1 MKKQTYTIPLEEAW
15 REYFNNETFRD
26 ILNNGC
32 FIYAENSFVLNSDKY
47 IVSGIEGFSLTDYA
61 RSHLDECA
69 LPFDEIEI
77 IKYSGSAIRGAEGQD
92 AAIEIRRT
100 TAYAPQRKTTALTEE
115 IIRLC
120 KAAMEQFELQAMN
133 QKTCWQRIYEIITSN
148 GTKSAGM
155 FEQKTDLSGKVY
167 NRAKNNYNSM
177 PDIKTIVTI
186 AAAYDLD
193 LSTTEELL
201 KLAGHS
207 FSPTSKEHYC
217 YRIVL
222 MMMCGRGM
230 KTKNEFLVNEG
241 FDPLGTKPQGK

>member
-1 MKKQTYTIPLEEAW
+1 MKKQIYTIPFDEAQ
-15 REYFNNETFRD
+15 REYFNNETFRET
-26 ILNNGC
+26 LHNGC
-32 FIYAENSFVLNSDKY
+32 FIYAESSFVLNSDKY
-47 IVSGIEGFSLTDYA
+47 IVRDDTEYALTDYA

-77 IKYSGSAIRGAEGQD
+77 IKYSGSATRGAEGQD
-92 AAIEIRRT
+92 AAIEIRRST
-100 TAYAPQRKTTALTEE
+100 TFASHRQAKVMLDDIKR
-115 IIRLC
+115 IR
-120 KAAMEQFELQAMN
+120 KAAIEQFEIQAAH
-133 QKTCWQRIYEIITSN
+133 QKTCWQRIYEIVTGK

-155 FEQKTDLSGKVY
+155 FKLKTDLSDRVY

-207 FSPTSKEHYC
+207 FSTVSKEHDC
-217 YRIVL
+217 YRFII
-222 MMMCGRGM
+222 MFMYGRSM
-230 KTKNEFLVNEG
+230 NEKNSLLADEG